1 MLMKLTYAL
10 ALTSIALT
18 TTSAAQPVTDVSPAI
33 HVGDMTFSGEKVLL
47 RSADGVAGQ
56 LSCTLEGQAKVVLFS
71 GDIEFTADRI
81 QLELNG
87 DFPVSI
93 ICSGSCR
100 YKQTDANEFLSGNKL
115 TLGEGG
121 LRVTG
126 NAILQFGT
134 EKDMTVL
141 SGDSIIAIDG
151 KYEVLGKATL
161 RRGR

>member
-10 ALTSIALT
+10 ALISIALT

-47 RSADGVAGQ
+47 RSADGAAGQ

-71 GDIEFTADRI
+71 GDIEVTADRI

-87 DFPVSI
+87 DLPVSI

-100 YKQTDANEFLSGNKL
+100 YKQTDAKQISVWEQTHFGRGWPPSYRKRHTSVRYGKRQDCAI
-115 TLGEGG
+115 G
-121 LRVTG
+121 RVDYRHRWK
-126 NAILQFGT
+126 I
-134 EKDMTVL
+134 
-141 SGDSIIAIDG
+141 
-151 KYEVLGKATL
+151 
-161 RRGR
+161 